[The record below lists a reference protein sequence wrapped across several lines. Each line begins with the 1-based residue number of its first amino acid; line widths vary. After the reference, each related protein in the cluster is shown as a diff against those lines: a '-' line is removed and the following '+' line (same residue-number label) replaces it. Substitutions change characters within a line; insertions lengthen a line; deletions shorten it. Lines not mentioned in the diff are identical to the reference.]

1 MAMMSYSSWLL
12 SCDVRP
18 GVVWFGEMLPDDAW
32 TTGLAAAIDC
42 DMFLSVSTSGFV
54 YPAAELPFTTLAN
67 GAKVVH
73 INPAR
78 FAISSQEF
86 FIEGTAAR
94 CMTSLVERAFL

>member
-1 MAMMSYSSWLL
+1 M
-12 SCDVRP
+12 RP

-32 TTGLAAAIDC
+32 ANAMTAAKDC
-42 DMFLSVSTSGFV
+42 DMFISIGTSGIV
-54 YPAAELPFTTLAN
+54 YPAAELPFAALAN

-86 FIEGTAAR
+86 FVEGTAALS
-94 CMTSLVERAFL
+94 MMSLVERAFL